1 MNVKVRNL
9 KNKEVG
15 EVSLSDAVFG
25 AELNESLIHA
35 AVRNYQ
41 ANGRQGTSATKTRGN
56 VSGSGRK
63 LWKQKGTGRAR
74 IASLRSPL
82 WKGGGN
88 VHGPQPR
95 DWSYQMPKKM
105 RRGAIRSALSE
116 RLREGNLI
124 VIDGFEFK
132 NPKTSEFLGA
142 MGTLGLVD
150 KKTRTKTLIVDSLD
164 NANLILS
171 SRNVQ
176 KTKVTNSFGLN
187 IYDIIYH
194 EKLLISKAAVE
205 ELNTLLDPKT
215 ESKEEGEKGRKEE
228 REPKKETAAPA
239 KAVEEKPKV
248 KKEAATEEKPK
259 TKKVAPAEKAEE
271 KPREKKEA
279 KPKIVKEAKPKAEKA
294 VKKEAPVDEDNILEI
309 PEEATENE

>member
-1 MNVKVRNL
+1 MPTVKVRNL

-15 EVSLSDAVFG
+15 EVVLSDSVFG
-25 AELNESLIHA
+25 AELNEALIHA
-35 AVRNYQ
+35 AVVNYQ

-95 DWSYQMPKKM
+95 DWSYKMPKKM
-105 RRGAIRSALSE
+105 RRGALRSALSE

-124 VIDGFEFK
+124 VVDAMTFDSA
-132 NPKTSEFLGA
+132 KTKDFVNTISS
-142 MGTLGLVD
+142 LVVAES
-150 KKTRTKTLIVDSLD
+150 KKAVKTLIIDSLD

-194 EKLLISKAAVE
+194 EKLVISKSAIE
-205 ELNTLLDPKT
+205 ELNDLLDPKR
-215 ESKEEGEKGRKEE
+215 EHGETSSE
-228 REPKKETAAPA
+228 
-239 KAVEEKPKV
+239 AVE
-248 KKEAATEEKPK
+248 A
-259 TKKVAPAEKAEE
+259 KAEE
-271 KPREKKEA
+271 TPKAKKEA
-279 KPKIVKEAKPKAEKA
+279 KPKTGKVKTEATS
-294 VKKEAPVDEDNILEI
+294 
-309 PEEATENE
+309 EEATEND

>member
-1 MNVKVRNL
+1 MPTVKVRNL

-15 EVSLSDAVFG
+15 DVELLDAVFG
-25 AELNESLIHA
+25 VELNEALIHS
-35 AVRNYQ
+35 AVMNYQ

-105 RRGAIRSALSE
+105 RRGALRSALSE
-116 RLREGNLI
+116 RLREGN
-124 VIDGFEFK
+124 VIIIDEFGIK
-132 NPKTSEFLGA
+132 NPKTSEFLSVL
-142 MGTLGLVD
+142 GTLGLVE
-150 KKTRTKTLIVDSLD
+150 KKTRAKTLIIDSLD

-171 SRNVQ
+171 TRNIK
-176 KTKVTNSFGLN
+176 KTKVTNCFGLN

-194 EKLLISKAAVE
+194 EKLLISKAAVAE
-205 ELNTLLDPKT
+205 IIALLDPK
-215 ESKEEGEKGRKEE
+215 R
-228 REPKKETAAPA
+228 ETAIDTE
-239 KAVEEKPKV
+239 AVEIVVEENPKV
-248 KKEAATEEKPK
+248 K
-259 TKKVAPAEKAEE
+259 
-271 KPREKKEA
+271 
-279 KPKIVKEAKPKAEKA
+279 KEAKPKAEKVA
-294 VKKEAPVDEDNILEI
+294 KPKVEKVKAAPTEEVEVVEAPAD
-309 PEEATENE
+309 EATENE

>member
-1 MNVKVRNL
+1 MPTVKVRNL

-15 EVSLSDAVFG
+15 EVSLADGVFG
-25 AELNESLIHA
+25 VELNEALIHA
-35 AVRNYQ
+35 ALMNYQ

-95 DWSYQMPKKM
+95 DWSYKMPKKM
-105 RRGAIRSALSE
+105 RRGALRSALSE

-124 VIDGFEFK
+124 VIDEFGFESPRTK
-132 NPKTSEFLGA
+132 DFLEAVGS
-142 MGTLGLVD
+142 LGLVENR
-150 KKTRTKTLIVDSLD
+150 KRVKTLIVDSLD

-171 SRNVQ
+171 SRNVE

-187 IYDIIYH
+187 IYDLLYH
-194 EKLLISKAAVE
+194 EKLLISKTAIE
-205 ELNTLLDPKT
+205 ELNQLLDPKA
-215 ESKEEGEKGRKEE
+215 ENGKAEAA
-228 REPKKETAAPA
+228 ET
-239 KAVEEKPKV
+239 VEEKPK
-248 KKEAATEEKPK
+248 A
-259 TKKVAPAEKAEE
+259 
-271 KPREKKEA
+271 KKEA
-279 KPKIVKEAKPKAEKA
+279 KPKAEKTEAADDVKPKKEAKPKAEKA
-294 VKKEAPVDEDNILEI
+294 ADEAAPKKEAKPKAVKKEAADNE
-309 PEEATENE
+309 

>member
-1 MNVKVRNL
+1 MPTVKVRNL

-15 EVSLSDAVFG
+15 DVTLSDAVFG
-25 AELNESLIHA
+25 VELNEALIHS
-35 AVRNYQ
+35 AVMNYR

-105 RRGAIRSALSE
+105 RRGALRSALSE

-124 VIDGFEFK
+124 VIDEFGFAA
-132 NPKTSEFLGA
+132 PKTSEFLKA
-142 MGTLGLVD
+142 IATLELSD
-150 KKTRTKTLIVDSLD
+150 NAKKAVKTLIIDSLD
-164 NANLILS
+164 NANLVLS

-194 EKLLISKAAVE
+194 DKLLISKAALE
-205 ELNTLLDPKT
+205 ELTELLDPKR
-215 ESKEEGEKGRKEE
+215 ESKADAEVVEV
-228 REPKKETAAPA
+228 
-239 KAVEEKPKV
+239 VEEKPKKAAKA
-248 KKEAATEEKPK
+248 KKEAA
-259 TKKVAPAEKAEE
+259 PAEPVAVEETVVEEVAAASEEVVEETVETVEETPAET
-271 KPREKKEA
+271 EA
-279 KPKIVKEAKPKAEKA
+279 EVK
-294 VKKEAPVDEDNILEI
+294 DNE
-309 PEEATENE
+309 

>member
-1 MNVKVRNL
+1 MPTVKVRNL

-25 AELNESLIHA
+25 VELNETLIHA

-105 RRGAIRSALSE
+105 RRGALRSALSE

-124 VIDGFEFK
+124 VIDEFGLSS
-132 NPKTSEFLGA
+132 PKTKEFLGA
-142 MGTLGLVD
+142 IGTLGLIEN
-150 KKTRTKTLIVDSLD
+150 KKRAKTLIVDSLD
-164 NANLILS
+164 NENLVLS

-176 KTKVTNSFGLN
+176 KTKITNSFGLN

-194 EKLLISKAAVE
+194 DKLVISKSAIE
-205 ELNTLLDPKT
+205 ELNSLLDPEKEKVET
-215 ESKEEGEKGRKEE
+215 E
-228 REPKKETAAPA
+228 
-239 KAVEEKPKV
+239 AVV
-248 KKEAATEEKPK
+248 
-259 TKKVAPAEKAEE
+259 
-271 KPREKKEA
+271 
-279 KPKIVKEAKPKAEKA
+279 EAKPKAKRAAKPKVETTMTEEIPAPKKRT
-294 VKKEAPVDEDNILEI
+294 KKEISA
-309 PEEATENE
+309 EEVTGNE